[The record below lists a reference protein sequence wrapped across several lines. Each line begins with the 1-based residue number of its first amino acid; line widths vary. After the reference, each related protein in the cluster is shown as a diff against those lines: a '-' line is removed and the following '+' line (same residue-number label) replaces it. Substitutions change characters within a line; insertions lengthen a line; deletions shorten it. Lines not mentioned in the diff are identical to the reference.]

1 MPEKSTRIKL
11 IAIFSVI
18 ALPAAVLLTAAW
30 VFSVYS
36 NILKTSG
43 QILLVL
49 IFALLLTF
57 VSGYLSFIYI
67 LRKYL
72 TPLKTVT
79 QVLKDIQ
86 THAFKPLEQRI
97 NLEGFAEIY
106 KMIASL
112 EASFTQD
119 YQYIN
124 NLKRIQKAEINLF
137 ETSVSAINDPIILLN
152 SKLEV
157 KYINL
162 AAENFTGIKRPDAVG
177 KKIDQFVRFYEKN
190 GKEILPAAYLPP
202 RSDTQNP
209 RVFFGSEIKIISA
222 INIQVFADVATFKPD
237 FAELIDISGIILFHD
252 KTKEKQLEAMKLDFV
267 SMAAHEL
274 RTPLTSVKG
283 YISVFLNE
291 NKNKLTPEQ
300 LMFIRRI
307 NTSTQQLSGLVENL
321 LSVARVERGNLT
333 LHTQILDW
341 VSNVSTQID
350 TFQHRADEK
359 RIKLTFIKPEKPI
372 SKVDVDLVRINEVL
386 NNLVSNALNYTEPM
400 GEIIIWIDESSD
412 TITTY
417 FKDTG
422 KGIPR
427 EALPRLFTKFFRVQ
441 GGSAEQ
447 SSKGNGLGLYL
458 SKAIVELHHGKIWAQ
473 SEGIGKGSVFAF
485 SLPAVKENI
494 DISTL
499 TKAV

>member
-1 MPEKSTRIKL
+1 MPEKSNRIKL
-11 IAIFSVI
+11 IAIFSII
-18 ALPAAVLLTAAW
+18 ALPAAVLLTSAW
-30 VFSVYS
+30 IFSVYS
-36 NILKTSG
+36 DVLKTSG
-43 QILLVL
+43 QILLVI
-49 IFALLLTF
+49 IFALFLIF
-57 VSGYLSFIYI
+57 VSGYLSFLYI
-67 LRKYL
+67 FRKYL
-72 TPLKTVT
+72 TPLKVLT
-79 QVLKDIQ
+79 QVLNDIK
-86 THAFKPLEQRI
+86 THTFKPLAQGV
-97 NLEGFAEIY
+97 NLEGFADIY
-106 KMIASL
+106 KTLVSL
-112 EASFTQD
+112 ETLFAQN

-124 NLKRIQKAEINLF
+124 NLKQIQKAEINLF
-137 ETSVSAINDPIILLN
+137 ETSISAINDPVILLN
-152 SKLEV
+152 SKIEV

-162 AAENFTGIKRPDAVG
+162 AAENFTGIKKPDVTG

-190 GKEILPAAYLPP
+190 GKEILPAVYLPP

-222 INIQVFADVATFKPD
+222 VNFQVFADISFFKPD
-237 FAELIDISGIILFHD
+237 FAELIDISGVILFHD

-291 NKNKLTPEQ
+291 NKNKLTLEQ

-333 LHTQILDW
+333 LHSQIVDW
-341 VSNVSTQID
+341 VSNVGTQID

-372 SKVDVDLVRINEVL
+372 SKVDVDLIRINEVL

-400 GEIIIWIDESSD
+400 GKIMVWIDESND
-412 TITTY
+412 RITTY

-427 EALPRLFTKFFRVQ
+427 EAFSHLFSKFFRVQ

-447 SSKGNGLGLYL
+447 SSRGNGLGLYL

-485 SLPAVKENI
+485 SLPAVK
-494 DISTL
+494 
-499 TKAV
+499 